1 VKTVRSVLN
10 GLKWRSE
17 IDFSRVVVEYI
28 HRGAPG
34 DIASVAGADIIEL
47 APWMMVVGRS
57 AGHASGRAAF
67 PEPGKAAI
75 PYHRIVRVL
84 YDGRVVFDRFA
95 GSGQKA

>member
-1 VKTVRSVLN
+1 MKTVRSVLN
-10 GLKWRSE
+10 ELKWRSDR
-17 IDFSRVVVEYI
+17 DFSKVLVEYI

-34 DIASVAGADIIEL
+34 DLASVTGAEILEL

-57 AGHASGRAAF
+57 AGCLSGRAAF

-84 YDGRVVFDRFA
+84 YDGQVVFDR
-95 GSGQKA
+95 SSRTPQKA

>member
-1 VKTVRSVLN
+1 MRTVRTILN
-10 GLKWRSE
+10 ELKWRSDR
-17 IDFSRVVVEYI
+17 DFSRVVVEYI

-34 DIASVAGADIIEL
+34 DLASTTGAGILEL

-84 YDGRVVFDRFA
+84 YDGQVVFDR
-95 GSGQKA
+95 SPRTEQKA